1 MGAYSVE
8 LSTVTRAE
16 LYTQAQLL
24 GVPGRSRMNKDELAR
39 AVGERDRQLDHARA
53 RCPRSWPR
61 AATPAVFRTLA
72 WRSVR
77 MVPPLAGVMLSAAI
91 GATTAMLLV
100 DSPGGRG
107 AVMRVDLPV
116 AYAQPAAQPKAI
128 RAAASTPAL
137 KGVSA
142 SRGAAPTMVL
152 AEASGDS
159 STGMP
164 SAPQQAGNGT
174 EAPPGGSGPT
184 PSAPQPGDGD
194 EPGGGS
200 EDPDGSRGGPGYG
213 DESGET
219 GPRDEASPSDRFD
232 RDADESGKGKGPDK
246 GKGHDKRKGK
256 SKGEEDPSRDN
267 GHDKGKDG
275 DNGKGND
282 GKKGEG

>member
-16 LYTQAQLL
+16 LYRQARLL

-39 AVGERDRQLDHARA
+39 AVGERDRQLDQARA

-61 AATPAVFRTLA
+61 AATPAVVRTLA

-91 GATTAMLLV
+91 GATTAVLLV

-107 AVMRVDLPV
+107 AVMRVDLPA
-116 AYAQPAAQPKAI
+116 AYAQPAAQPRAI
-128 RAAASTPAL
+128 RAAASAPAFD
-137 KGVSA
+137 GVSA
-142 SRGAAPTMVL
+142 SRGAAPTIVL
-152 AEASGDS
+152 AEAFGDS

-164 SAPQQAGNGT
+164 SASQPAGKGA
-174 EAPPGGSGPT
+174 EAPPGDSGPT
-184 PSAPQPGDGD
+184 PSAPQPGDGN

-200 EDPDGSRGGPGYG
+200 EDPDGSRGGPGDG
-213 DESGET
+213 DESDDET
-219 GPRDEASPSDRFD
+219 GPREGASPNDRFD
-232 RDADESGKGKGPDK
+232 RDADKSGKGKGHDN
-246 GKGHDKRKGK
+246 GKGKGK
-256 SKGEEDPSRDN
+256 SKGEDPGRDN
-267 GHDKGKDG
+267 GHDKGKDR

>member
-39 AVGERDRQLDHARA
+39 AVGQPDRQLDQARA
-53 RCPRSWPR
+53 RFPRSWPW
-61 AATPAVFRTLA
+61 AARPAVFRTLA

-77 MVPPLAGVMLSAAI
+77 MVPALAGVMLSAAI

-100 DSPGGRG
+100 DSPGRLG

-116 AYAQPAAQPKAI
+116 AHAQPAAQPKAI
-128 RAAASTPAL
+128 RAAASAPPL
-137 KGVSA
+137 EGVSA
-142 SRGAAPTMVL
+142 SRGAAPTIVL

-159 STGMP
+159 GTGMP
-164 SAPQQAGNGT
+164 PASQPAGNGT
-174 EAPPGGSGPT
+174 EAAPGGSGPT
-184 PSAPQPGDGD
+184 PSAPEPSDGD
-194 EPGGGS
+194 EARGGS
-200 EDPDGSRGGPGYG
+200 ENPDGSRGGPGDG

-219 GPRDEASPSDRFD
+219 GPRDEASPNDRFD
-232 RDADESGKGKGPDK
+232 RDANDSGKGKGHDN
-246 GKGHDKRKGK
+246 GKGKGK
-256 SKGEEDPSRDN
+256 SKGEDPSRDN

>member
-1 MGAYSVE
+1 
-8 LSTVTRAE
+8 
-16 LYTQAQLL
+16 
-24 GVPGRSRMNKDELAR
+24 
-39 AVGERDRQLDHARA
+39 
-53 RCPRSWPR
+53 
-61 AATPAVFRTLA
+61 
-72 WRSVR
+72 
-77 MVPPLAGVMLSAAI
+77 MLSAAI

-116 AYAQPAAQPKAI
+116 AYAQPAAQPKAV

-137 KGVSA
+137 EGVSA

-159 STGMP
+159 STWMP
-164 SAPQQAGNGT
+164 SASQPAGKGT
-174 EAPPGGSGPT
+174 EAPPGDSGPT

-200 EDPDGSRGGPGYG
+200 EDPDGSRGGRGDG
-213 DESGET
+213 DESDDET
-219 GPRDEASPSDRFD
+219 GPREGASPSDRFD
-232 RDADESGKGKGPDK
+232 RDADESGKGKSPDK

-256 SKGEEDPSRDN
+256 SKGEDPSRDN